1 MQPSAQNASNFSR
14 KKTQVLIT
22 DIGSYLATSLAESLL
37 AQNCLVVGVG
47 KIPQTSDL
55 INNPDFTLMELD
67 LNQPLPAYLP
77 VFDYIFYLN
86 LLDYD
91 FKNSSLGKPNF
102 TPATRNITAI
112 ASNGKTKVIIIT
124 PLTAD
129 ANFFEYLSTN
139 NQSSQ
144 NIKFLLVGD
153 LYGPKMPLASQVDS
167 GFYTN
172 QLSRLIYQA
181 VTSDKVILE
190 NEGLSIIYPTYI
202 SDAIFAIN
210 KFSFSEDENKN
221 QFIISE
227 EGITALSI
235 AYEIQNAVSVS
246 ANKNVNLFFSGSQPA
261 VIAPHANIEIHKLNF
276 SPKIRLNEGLKNTFD
291 YFLKEKAIVQP
302 QKPLQT
308 IQGSS
313 QTLVQPTVQKE
324 ILTPLEKAHAVIGRI
339 SDRSK
344 IKSYLFKPQ
353 KKMIILGLI
362 TLVILILG
370 KTALDIYLGVANL
383 KQARQ
388 YAFSG
393 NLTKAKIKSK
403 SAQKNFQAAQNK
415 TKMIT
420 WPLRL
425 IFPLSVDSFNTA
437 LLSASVGSNSLVYFI
452 EGSQILMD
460 NLSII
465 INANLKNEGFDLDTS
480 SANFRRAYFKA
491 SYANQIIQKA
501 DSNLLKNRINTLK
514 STLSDLMLLSS
525 STLELNNIT
534 LDFVGDTK
542 GKSYLVLLQNNN
554 ELRPGGGF
562 IGNVGKIEFD
572 AGKLKNIAIE
582 DVYTYDGQLKEI
594 IEPPKQ
600 LKEKLGLTQFF
611 LRDSNW
617 NGDFSLNAGVARD
630 FYKKETGQD
639 VDGVIALDLTF
650 IQNILETIGPIKL
663 EDYNE
668 EITSKNL
675 FERGTYYSEV
685 GFFPG
690 STAKSDF
697 FGALTRALISKILNN
712 ISQGPTIGLVK
723 NIKNA
728 INEKHLMVVLDS
740 NNLGSFVQAKGWD
753 YPLPPKYFNPAE
765 DISET
770 RDFLALSEANL
781 GANKVNRFLD
791 RKISY
796 EMTIG
801 RDADLNAK
809 LKILYTN
816 NSQAQTWPAG
826 KYVNFLRVYVPFAS
840 ELKEYKNGDLVD
852 LTNVEVTTSGGLN
865 VFSTFVEVG
874 VNSSKEVIFTYRIPK
889 NIQLEK
895 APIYHLYVEKQAG
908 TGEDPFEFTFN
919 LPGYLKVKSV
929 NNSDEQE
936 GKQNLFIQTDL
947 TTDRQFEI
955 EVAKK

>member
-210 KFSFSEDENKN
+210 KFSFSEDE
-221 QFIISE
+221 
-227 EGITALSI
+227 
-235 AYEIQNAVSVS
+235 
-246 ANKNVNLFFSGSQPA
+246 
-261 VIAPHANIEIHKLNF
+261 
-276 SPKIRLNEGLKNTFD
+276 
-291 YFLKEKAIVQP
+291 
-302 QKPLQT
+302 
-308 IQGSS
+308 
-313 QTLVQPTVQKE
+313 KE

-425 IFPLSVDSFNTA
+425 IFP
-437 LLSASVGSNSLVYFI
+437 
-452 EGSQILMD
+452 
-460 NLSII
+460 
-465 INANLKNEGFDLDTS
+465 
-480 SANFRRAYFKA
+480 
-491 SYANQIIQKA
+491 
-501 DSNLLKNRINTLK
+501 
-514 STLSDLMLLSS
+514 
-525 STLELNNIT
+525 
-534 LDFVGDTK
+534 
-542 GKSYLVLLQNNN
+542 
-554 ELRPGGGF
+554 
-562 IGNVGKIEFD
+562 
-572 AGKLKNIAIE
+572 
-582 DVYTYDGQLKEI
+582 
-594 IEPPKQ
+594 
-600 LKEKLGLTQFF
+600 
-611 LRDSNW
+611 
-617 NGDFSLNAGVARD
+617 
-630 FYKKETGQD
+630 
-639 VDGVIALDLTF
+639 
-650 IQNILETIGPIKL
+650 
-663 EDYNE
+663 
-668 EITSKNL
+668 
-675 FERGTYYSEV
+675 
-685 GFFPG
+685 
-690 STAKSDF
+690 
-697 FGALTRALISKILNN
+697 
-712 ISQGPTIGLVK
+712 
-723 NIKNA
+723 
-728 INEKHLMVVLDS
+728 
-740 NNLGSFVQAKGWD
+740 
-753 YPLPPKYFNPAE
+753 
-765 DISET
+765 
-770 RDFLALSEANL
+770 
-781 GANKVNRFLD
+781 
-791 RKISY
+791 
-796 EMTIG
+796 
-801 RDADLNAK
+801 
-809 LKILYTN
+809 
-816 NSQAQTWPAG
+816 
-826 KYVNFLRVYVPFAS
+826 
-840 ELKEYKNGDLVD
+840 
-852 LTNVEVTTSGGLN
+852 
-865 VFSTFVEVG
+865 
-874 VNSSKEVIFTYRIPK
+874 
-889 NIQLEK
+889 
-895 APIYHLYVEKQAG
+895 
-908 TGEDPFEFTFN
+908 
-919 LPGYLKVKSV
+919 
-929 NNSDEQE
+929 
-936 GKQNLFIQTDL
+936 
-947 TTDRQFEI
+947 
-955 EVAKK
+955 